1 MGVELPTPV
10 FELPRPDQRVA
21 VIGRT
26 GSGKTQMGTWLLSEA
41 PFTQM
46 PWVIIDFKYDALL
59 NATGRI
65 KEIGLT
71 EKVPSDPGLYIVHP
85 HPDDIGDLEKFLKRI
100 WEQENT
106 GVYIDEGYMIPDSAP
121 FRALLTQ
128 GRSKRIPVITLSQ
141 RPAWISRFVFTESEH
156 LCIFHLQHRRDQ
168 KVVEE
173 FIPDDRGVSLRNRL
187 PQYCSYW
194 YSVSADHV
202 FKLSPVPK
210 AEELIEKIN
219 ARLKS
224 LQPNRSWF

>member
-1 MGVELPTPV
+1 MAVELPTPK
-10 FELPRPDQRVA
+10 FELPRMDQRTA

-41 PFTQM
+41 PFTEM
-46 PWVIIDFKYDALL
+46 PWIIFDFKYDGLL
-59 NATGRI
+59 NALPRV

-71 EKVPSDPGLYIVHP
+71 EKLPKEPGLYIVHP
-85 HPDDIGDLEKFLKRI
+85 HPDDTAETNSFLKKI
-100 WEQENT
+100 WEQEDT
-106 GVYIDEGYMIPDSAP
+106 GVYIDEGYMIPDHGP

-128 GRSKRIPVITLSQ
+128 GRSKRIPVITLTQ

-168 KVVEE
+168 KTVEE
-173 FIPDDRGVSLRNRL
+173 FIPDDRGVNLRDRL

-202 FKLSPVPK
+202 FKLSPVPL
-210 AEELIEKIN
+210 ADQLIERIET
-219 ARLKS
+219 RLKT
-224 LQPNRSWF
+224 LVPNRSWF